1 MLPKKSPIE
10 ISGSAW
16 QNSRRQKT
24 WLLKSHPEARLG
36 NGIVHD
42 LLSESHAPTETESDD
57 DAPWHPALFA
67 IGELADNS
75 GARGVSSAT
84 FLALAVGGANN
95 ILRLA
100 RLDEE
105 EWRWKDEE
113 NVGLRLVN
121 TSYYQPA
128 MWDGGIGSIR
138 RLKCV
143 VDSKRYDP
151 TRWLIVQWESETR
164 VFQPEFRRTPTGP
177 RLPGGEEAS
186 RIAVNPLF
194 SLSRNQTGGHSH
206 ADAAFNPN
214 TRSKPPQLGLI
225 DEKGYWSIWDVTGF
239 KVKASGKLTTNLRK
253 CGHIENG
260 VLKQLPHQTAGRS
273 DWHTILWVGGSDD
286 PLQGL
291 EELDLGEDGA
301 LPQSRGAFPP
311 LKRTSTLL
319 LGSSKLLRLLDLN
332 TNVFLPDISFVSRT
346 GLGRIL
352 DVQLCP
358 QDSRYVFILTTSKLF
373 VVGIFSTPGLK
384 WDQPTK
390 QWSILLSSPHNRDD
404 SGARLKLSVAPGAKS
419 KGQPTTLVTIYST
432 GNSWLDIFHIN
443 FAKHDPQF
451 ISFYREALA
460 LRIPH
465 DAMKDTSSQ
474 GMQLHPVAITAQPSQ
489 SLGETARLYAEQQ
502 IRFYQLVILDA
513 QLGVTSELCVSSARP
528 VNQITAP
535 NHRVK
540 IRSKRLRERKQL
552 IRNLA
557 SRFIVPDNLGMPE
570 SGTGLD
576 RPGGDKKNRA
586 STCPAPQ
593 RFLKPV
599 YEQLDGVFQGQTYGR
614 VDPGSAS
621 GGTPF
626 DNVRFAVQEA
636 MATGRIPAAT
646 LLQIIRQFDLPEDIG
661 LVASADASRASED
674 STWTLEI
681 RPAVLRKMACDLCLS
696 LRGLVYGRPDLSM
709 TQRHPSP
716 LPLSQLEYPDDM
728 SIASSPAPQ
737 SQKSPGAGSQRTVDE
752 KSQEDENEE
761 EPAMTLLRSY
771 TGSGKFVSRKRFEL
785 LNQWQ
790 IGVDPENHVFDLD
803 KEKEVTPGMQ
813 RRAKILARES
823 RKRRRAETLLQKIQR
838 EPSLP
843 TTQTM
848 PEARFSQRMQPVAP
862 FSTQSQL
869 HSDPFQTMSQ
879 PVAGAFAQRPKK
891 RPKRKTGF

>member
-1 MLPKKSPIE
+1 MLPKKWYSSGTPQSPIE

-16 QNSRRQKT
+16 ENSRRQKT

-42 LLSESHAPTETESDD
+42 LLSESHASTESND

-75 GARGVSSAT
+75 GARGASSAT

-121 TSYYQPA
+121 TSHYQPA
-128 MWDGGIGSIR
+128 VWDGGIGSIR

-143 VDSKRYDP
+143 VNSKRYDP

-206 ADAAFNPN
+206 TDAAFNPN

-239 KVKASGKLTTNLRK
+239 KVKASRKLRTNLRK

-260 VLKQLPHQTAGRS
+260 VLKQ
-273 DWHTILWVGGSDD
+273 DGSG
-286 PLQGL
+286 P
-291 EELDLGEDGA
+291 
-301 LPQSRGAFPP
+301 
-311 LKRTSTLL
+311 
-319 LGSSKLLRLLDLN
+319 
-332 TNVFLPDISFVSRT
+332 
-346 GLGRIL
+346 
-352 DVQLCP
+352 
-358 QDSRYVFILTTSKLF
+358 
-373 VVGIFSTPGLK
+373 
-384 WDQPTK
+384 
-390 QWSILLSSPHNRDD
+390 
-404 SGARLKLSVAPGAKS
+404 RLKLGVAPGAKS
-419 KGQPTTLVTIYST
+419 KGQTTTLVTIYST

-451 ISFYREALA
+451 ISFYREAIA
-460 LRIPH
+460 LQTSH
-465 DAMKDTSSQ
+465 DALQDTSLQ
-474 GMQLHPVAITAQPSQ
+474 AMQLHPVSVTAQPSQ

-513 QLGVTSELCVSSARP
+513 QLRVTSE
-528 VNQITAP
+528 
-535 NHRVK
+535 
-540 IRSKRLRERKQL
+540 
-552 IRNLA
+552 
-557 SRFIVPDNLGMPE
+557 
-570 SGTGLD
+570 
-576 RPGGDKKNRA
+576 
-586 STCPAPQ
+586 
-593 RFLKPV
+593 
-599 YEQLDGVFQGQTYGR
+599 
-614 VDPGSAS
+614 
-621 GGTPF
+621 
-626 DNVRFAVQEA
+626 
-636 MATGRIPAAT
+636 
-646 LLQIIRQFDLPEDIG
+646 LLQIIRQFDFPEDVG
-661 LVASADASRASED
+661 LVASEWEERFEDLQLIEPGLTLLDLRPPPGKASEWSDLPLADVYAKLQHLGANVSRVSED
-674 STWTLEI
+674 SMWTMEI
-681 RPAVLRKMACDLCLS
+681 RPAVLRTMACDLYLS

-709 TQRHPSP
+709 TQRQPSP
-716 LPLSQLEYPDDM
+716 LPSSQLEHPDDM

-737 SQKSPGAGSQRTVDE
+737 SQKSRGAGSQGTVGE

-761 EPAMTLLRSY
+761 EPAMALLRSY
-771 TGSGKFVSRKRFEL
+771 TGSGKFVPRKRFEL

-790 IGVDPENHVFDLD
+790 IGADPEDHVFDLD

-823 RKRRRAETLLQKIQR
+823 RKRRRAETLLQNIQR

-843 TTQTM
+843 TTQPA
-848 PEARFSQRMQPVAP
+848 PEVRFSQHMQPVAP

-891 RPKRKTGF
+891 RSKRKTGF